1 MTDSRTSR
9 KYIQALKEIS
19 KLDKEPVG
27 LTDFSTQVSSS
38 NIPIRKNNLIIQ
50 LVLSLAKKLDQVEEQ
65 IAEINQVLHNAS
77 SSLPPSL
84 LDKLEN
90 LTLSANNNRRPK
102 LNPFDNRKWNSLEKR
117 KRSS

>member
-9 KYIQALKEIS
+9 KYIQVLKEIS

-38 NIPIRKNNLIIQ
+38 NIPIRQNNLIIQ
-50 LVLSLAKKLDQVEEQ
+50 LVLSLAEKLDQVEEQ

-77 SSLPPSL
+77 SSLLPSL

-90 LTLSANNNRRPK
+90 LALSANNNRKPK
-102 LNPFDNRKWNSLEKR
+102 LNPFDNRKWNSLGKKEK
-117 KRSS
+117 K